1 MFVDAFPVRD
11 PSFTAEEM
19 DSEIQKQFE
28 ELFVS
33 LNKTKM
39 LKMKLLSELTKKK
52 NLLMQL
58 KCMEF
63 LNNCREIEVCGAE
76 NTKIF

>member
-1 MFVDAFPVRD
+1 MFVDAFPIRD
-11 PSFTAEEM
+11 PSFAAEEM

-33 LNKTKM
+33 FNETKM
-39 LKMKLLSELTKKK
+39 LKMKLLSELTQK

-76 NTKIF
+76 NTKLN